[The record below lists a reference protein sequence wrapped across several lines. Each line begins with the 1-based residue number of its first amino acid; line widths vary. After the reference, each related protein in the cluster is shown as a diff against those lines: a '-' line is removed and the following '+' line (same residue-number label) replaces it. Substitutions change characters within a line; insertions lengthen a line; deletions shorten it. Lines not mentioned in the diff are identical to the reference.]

1 MFSQLISDKRCL
13 PLALALALAPS
24 YGWFRGGGDGSSY
37 MRWMEDEEDGGG
49 LERGLDL
56 LFAGQWGG
64 GGCWQ
69 PTERT
74 PSLLVSSSAPTFF
87 PPRPHLGFGP
97 IRSNKQN
104 ICFCFDL
111 LHGLIL
117 FCAPSLKGKFLHP
130 SMLSE
135 VKAQFG
141 EIERGSKVRSLTDH
155 LQDSMRGKNILKF
168 FLQKIV
174 LVFFVVGRNWPPACA
189 NWELCVVGEVGGRI
203 ILIMQILQ
211 TWAIFPNTGVKN
223 LNSFKGLKLKEYI
236 VLCRGA
242 CYPPLN
248 QDTES
253 LKPIGQSN
261 PLTYLFSIRNFPL
274 VVCFVTNDRY
284 LEQQNENSNS
294 FVGCCK
300 ILPTVF
306 NTVQSF

>member
-1 MFSQLISDKRCL
+1 MFSQLISESKDVYS
-13 PLALALALAPS
+13 PS

-74 PSLLVSSSAPTFF
+74 PSLLRIFLRSNLFSSSETTV
-87 PPRPHLGFGP
+87 RL
-97 IRSNKQN
+97 RSNKQN

-111 LHGLIL
+111 LHGFIL
-117 FCAPSLKGKFLHP
+117 FYTPSLKGKFLHP

-168 FLQKIV
+168 FYRK
-174 LVFFVVGRNWPPACA
+174 
-189 NWELCVVGEVGGRI
+189 
-203 ILIMQILQ
+203 
-211 TWAIFPNTGVKN
+211 
-223 LNSFKGLKLKEYI
+223 
-236 VLCRGA
+236 
-242 CYPPLN
+242 
-248 QDTES
+248 
-253 LKPIGQSN
+253 
-261 PLTYLFSIRNFPL
+261 
-274 VVCFVTNDRY
+274 
-284 LEQQNENSNS
+284 
-294 FVGCCK
+294 
-300 ILPTVF
+300 
-306 NTVQSF
+306 